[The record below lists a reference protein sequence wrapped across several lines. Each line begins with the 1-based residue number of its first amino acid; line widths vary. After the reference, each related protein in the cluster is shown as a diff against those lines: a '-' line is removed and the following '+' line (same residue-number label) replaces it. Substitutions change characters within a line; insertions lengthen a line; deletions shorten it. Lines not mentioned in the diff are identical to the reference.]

1 MYVHIYT
8 YVNIYRFIYNRNL
21 CHFTTLQYEI
31 PSGMNACICSRAQSL
46 FTNSSPTWEAKI
58 SESHLMTLKSE
69 QLEYADFSQLLAVP
83 LGLTSDFF
91 SPVHWKFSS
100 HKDVAGVSGSRH
112 LLWNLATFVKVFRQ
126 SA

>member
-1 MYVHIYT
+1 MLAFV
-8 YVNIYRFIYNRNL
+8 L
-21 CHFTTLQYEI
+21 EL
-31 PSGMNACICSRAQSL
+31 SL

-69 QLEYADFSQLLAVP
+69 QLKYADFSQLLAVP

-91 SPVHWKFSS
+91 SPVHCKFFS
-100 HKDVAGVSGSRH
+100 HKDVADVSGSRDL
-112 LLWNLATFVKVFRQ
+112 LLWNLATLVKVFRQ